1 MFFAQEACWHDFA
14 EAQKKEPRPTE
25 TPEVAKP
32 ELSLFQA
39 DAITGDLRGLQ
50 AQRQPD
56 FPTSYQQRLESIAI
70 TDPAEW
76 LRWMH
81 KGDVPPEALDYITR
95 LEQGDLVLESI
106 VTQLRMEM
114 GL

>member
-50 AQRQPD
+50 AQRQPELRI
-56 FPTSYQQRLESIAI
+56 SHRKRLKSIAI
-70 TDPAEW
+70 DDPTDW
-76 LRWMH
+76 LRWLF
-81 KGDVPPEALDYITR
+81 KGDLPPIAQHYIQC
-95 LEQGDLVLESI
+95 LAEGDLAAQAAVAQ
-106 VTQLRMEM
+106 VRVEM